1 VGTTRL
7 IFWIVLALALSIA
20 VVLTSLAYIET
31 LYIRSQL
38 KQEIKELRQLKRQIK
53 EQAKE
58 QTDE

>member
-1 VGTTRL
+1 VVYVGTTRL

-38 KQEIKELRQLKRQIK
+38 KQEIKELRQLKRQLK
-53 EQAKE
+53 EKA
-58 QTDE
+58 DE